1 MVLNTVKEAD
11 LKGKRVLIRVDFNVP
26 VKNGVVTDAT
36 RIKAALPT
44 INYILDNGASLVVMS
59 HYGRP
64 KGQKN
69 MDFSMAPI
77 RAEFEKLLGKPV
89 KLAPDVIGE
98 EVKKEVEALKPGE
111 VLLLENVR
119 FYPDEEKN
127 GSSFAKELASYG
139 DLYVND
145 AFGTAHRAH
154 ASTEG
159 VAHYLPA
166 FAGFLI
172 EKEVK
177 FMAPLLE
184 NPEHPF
190 VAVIGGS
197 KVSSKISVLESLVKT
212 CDTIVIGGGM
222 AYTFLKVLGH
232 SVGTSLVEDDYQ
244 ETAKAFLAAAE
255 KKGVKVIL
263 PLDHVCADKFD
274 ENATPVAVD
283 SVDIPEGLMGLDI
296 GPKTVA
302 AIVEEMKKAKNVVWN
317 GPMGVFEFAAF
328 AKGTEAVAKALAE
341 SNAVSV
347 VGGGDSV
354 AAINKFGLASQISHV
369 STGGGASLEF
379 LEGKVLPGIKALEKT
394 EKRRPYIAGNWKMNL
409 VPSAAKKY
417 AKELADAYKESGADC
432 KFMIACPF
440 VDLPGVVEAVKGTP
454 VIVAAENMANH
465 KEGAYTGEVSPLM
478 LQDLG
483 VNTVIL
489 GHSERRQYYGE
500 TNEVVNSKVLLALEC
515 GMDVDLCVG
524 ETLEEREG
532 GKLEEVLTAQLE
544 VGLKGVK
551 PEEMSKIT
559 IAYEPVWAIGT
570 GKTATPEDADNAHA
584 FIRETVARIYSK
596 DIAEKLIIQYGGSVK
611 AENVKALMAK
621 ENIDGA
627 LVGGASLSVEKFLPI
642 IAFNK

>member
-1 MVLNTVKEAD
+1 MVLNTVKDAD

-77 RAEFEKLLGKPV
+77 RAEFEMLLGKPV

-98 EVKKEVEALKPGE
+98 EVEKEVKALKPGE

-127 GSSFAKELASYG
+127 GEEFAKTLASYG

-159 VAHYLPA
+159 VSHFLPA
-166 FAGFLI
+166 YAGFLI

-263 PLDHVCADKFD
+263 PVDHVCADKFD

-302 AIVEEMKKAKNVVWN
+302 LIVSEMKSAKNVVWN
-317 GPMGVFEFAAF
+317 GPMGVFEFSAF

-341 SNAVSV
+341 SDAISV

-379 LEGKVLPGIKALEKT
+379 LEGKVLPGIKALEKQG
-394 EKRRPYIAGNWKMNL
+394 RRPYIAGNWKMNL
-409 VPSAAKKY
+409 VPSEAKKY
-417 AKELADAYKESGADC
+417 AAELAAAYKESGADC
-432 KFMIACPF
+432 KCMIACPF
-440 VDLPGVVEAVKGTP
+440 VDLPGVVEAVKGSDI
-454 VIVAAENMANH
+454 IVAAENMADH
-465 KEGAYTGEVSPLM
+465 KSGAYTGEVSPLM

-500 TNEVVNSKVLLALEC
+500 TNEVVNGKVLLALEC

-551 PEEMSKIT
+551 PEEMAKIT

-584 FIRETVARIYSK
+584 FIRETVARLYSK

-627 LVGGASLSVEKFLPI
+627 LVGGASLSVDKFLPI